1 MGKSHVFD
9 ARSRM
14 PVTAHELFAW
24 HAREGAFE
32 RLAPPWERMEVLERT
47 GDGIRTGARVVVR
60 MRVGPVPQRLVAEH
74 TAYSEGA
81 MFQDTQRSGPFTKWV
96 HTHRMWPEPT
106 TGTSI
111 LDDEVEYILSVG
123 PLGSLFGGGFARRTL
138 ERMFAYRHRITR
150 EDLKRHAAFVGQ
162 GPLTIAVTGAS
173 GLVGSALVPFL
184 TTGGHTVK
192 RLVRGKADPARNE
205 VAWAPDKGEVDTDA
219 LEGVDA
225 VVHLAGVNVAGQ
237 RWTPEYKDAILKSR
251 TQGTRTLAEA
261 LARMKRKP
269 KVLVS
274 AGGSSI
280 YGDRGDELLT
290 EESSTDGEGFLS
302 QVSREW
308 EAAAAPAEAAGIR
321 VVHLRIGPVLDARE
335 GALAK
340 MLPAFLAGGGGP
352 IGSGRQWMSWVAL
365 EDVLGLIHFSVFTE
379 AARGALNTVAPGAVR
394 QADFAR
400 TLGKVLRR
408 PAVFPVPSPVVRT
421 LFGQMGQEA
430 LLDGARIVP
439 QAAQRLGFAF
449 LLPDLEGA
457 LRFTLGRTTE
467 GPEYRHS

>member
-14 PVTAHELFAW
+14 PVSATELFAW

-32 RLAPPWERMEVLERT
+32 RLAPPWERTEVVERT

-60 MRVGPVPQRLVAEH
+60 MRVGPVPQRMVAEH
-74 TAYSEGA
+74 TAYVEGV
-81 MFQDTQRSGPFTKWV
+81 MFQDTQVSGPFTKWV
-96 HTHRMWPEPT
+96 HSHRMWPEPA
-106 TGTSI
+106 TSTSV
-111 LDDEVEYILSVG
+111 LEDEVEYVLPVG
-123 PLGSLFGGGFARRTL
+123 PLGNLFGGGFARRTL

-150 EDLKRHAAFVGQ
+150 EDLKRHAAFADQ

-173 GLVGSALVPFL
+173 GLVGSSLVPFL
-184 TTGGHTVK
+184 TTGGHMVK
-192 RLVRGKADPARNE
+192 RLVRGKADAFRNE
-205 VAWAPDKGEVDTDA
+205 VAWSPDQGEVDTDA

-290 EESSTDGEGFLS
+290 EESSTDGKGFLS
-302 QVSREW
+302 HVAREW

-340 MLPAFLAGGGGP
+340 MVPAFLAGGGGP
-352 IGSGRQWMSWVAL
+352 IGSGQQWMSWVSL
-365 EDVLGLIHFSVFTE
+365 EDVLGLIHFSLFTE
-379 AARGALNTVAPGAVR
+379 AARGALNAVAPGAVK
-394 QADFAR
+394 QGDFAR
-400 TLGKVLRR
+400 TLGRVLRR
-408 PAVFPVPSPVVRT
+408 PAVFPLPAAVVRT
-421 LFGQMGQEA
+421 LFGEMGQEA